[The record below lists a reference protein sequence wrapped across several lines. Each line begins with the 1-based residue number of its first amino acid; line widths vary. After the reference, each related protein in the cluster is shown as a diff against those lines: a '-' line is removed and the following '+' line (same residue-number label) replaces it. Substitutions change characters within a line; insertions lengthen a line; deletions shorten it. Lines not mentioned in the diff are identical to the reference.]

1 MKVRVW
7 NDNVHPF
14 KQEISEKV
22 YVVPAKQ
29 CIELEED
36 EADIL
41 LKRYS
46 PIILGGDDQPI
57 PECYKML
64 RIDKDDAKR
73 NKLHKQNKTKAGTYV
88 CQACG
93 YVAANRWELNGHS
106 ADVHRSQWEDPEEAQ
121 DAINKAQAG
130 KKRKQ
135 G

>member
-14 KQEISEKV
+14 KQVISDKT
-22 YVVPAKQ
+22 YFLPAKE
-29 CIELEED
+29 CIEIEED
-36 EADIL
+36 EANIL

-46 PIILGGDDQPI
+46 PIILGGDDKPI

-64 RIDKDDAKR
+64 RIDTDDLKR
-73 NKLHKQNKTKAGTYV
+73 NRSVVQNKAKAGTYI

-93 YVAANRWELNGHS
+93 YVAANTWELNGHV
-106 ADVHRSQWEDPEEAQ
+106 ADVHGASWEDQ
-121 DAINKAQAG
+121 DAAKAAIQAES
-130 KKRKQ
+130 KRSRKQ